1 MKSRVTLPAK
11 DYKGYIFDLGGT
23 LIDSMPIHY
32 QSWREVLR
40 RNSVAEDIF
49 LEEEFYS
56 FAGMPT
62 KEVVDYMNE
71 TYGCGMNAEAV
82 EIMEDEIYKELTEK
96 NGLQAVKEVEDFI
109 RSLPKNTPMAIA
121 TGCIRAGAKRAIKAA
136 GLDGLI
142 EILVTPEDV
151 KRGKPAPD
159 MFLLAAEKM
168 GVEPAECLVF
178 EDAPFGFEAAKRA
191 GMDYT
196 VVDPP
201 Q

>member
-1 MKSRVTLPAK
+1 MLFRS
-11 DYKGYIFDLGGT
+11 
-23 LIDSMPIHY
+23 DSMPIHY
-32 QSWREVLR
+32 RSWREVLR
-40 RNSVAEDIF
+40 RNGVAEDIF

-96 NGLQAVKEVEDFI
+96 NGLRAVREVEDFI
-109 RSLPKNTPMAIA
+109 RSLPKNTPTAIA
-121 TGCIRAGAKRAIKAA
+121 TGCIRVGARRALKAA

-151 KRGKPAPD
+151 KQGKPAPD

-178 EDAPFGFEAAKRA
+178 EDAPFGIEAAKRA

-196 VVDPP
+196 VVGPP
-201 Q
+201 QSDRIAH